1 MTQWQKILAI
11 LAFAAAARHV
21 FVAPANQP
29 LQPPNVVTHVVQRPE
44 FPPVGQDAELY
55 PAELYSVEISVP
67 AGKAVLLTS
76 LSVAGSRQPVVLTWR
91 ECDDQSEFDSH
102 SLTDHDLPPGWLA
115 PVLRDLPRAARRTAD
130 AVANPEWEHI
140 QDAVDHA
147 DSAAAVN
154 SLLPA
159 NPRQRRFVVP
169 FFTGQLAHDRHV
181 LATEIAKGKRVSVY
195 LVDGDA
201 AAFAPRDLATNDF
214 NANLPVASVMHA
226 QQAATELAAQIITR
240 CEQRLLPFV
249 ERQLGAIHDL
259 DDDGSLTFVLAQLS
273 VNGPD
278 HAIEP
283 PITGCVRPSDFM
295 WNTFRN
301 ADSSATDWADLAH
314 GGDLDNGGDI
324 VYLDCLLPGGREM
337 DAVLAH
343 ELAHAATFCLL
354 NESVSADGELPGW
367 LNEAIAHA
375 IEQQVHPDSQNLAQR
390 LTEFTARPHLFPIVI
405 PDGSTH
411 LSLRRG
417 PARAAGCLFLNAVLQ
432 DLPDQS
438 LRRIVQAGRS
448 GVERLEQ
455 IAGRPF
461 AELLRD
467 WGLQR
472 MAGSVPYPELQLNSQ
487 HPVQLQLAGTA
498 IAWTGA
504 APADGVL
511 QIQAPTAA
519 RLQITIVNQT
529 SFRNLEP

>member
-1 MTQWQKILAI
+1 MQRPQ
-11 LAFAAAARHV
+11 FPE
-21 FVAPANQP
+21 FDDDPP
-29 LQPPNVVTHVVQRPE
+29 LQTVDIR
-44 FPPVGQDAELY
+44 
-55 PAELYSVEISVP
+55 VP
-67 AGKAVLLTS
+67 AGSAVLLAS
-76 LSVAGSRQPVVLTWR
+76 LSLTGVREPVILTWR
-91 ECDDQSEFDSH
+91 DERSEPKFQLQSSEDIE
-102 SLTDHDLPPGWLA
+102 LPPSWQA
-115 PVLRDLPRAARRTAD
+115 VEHRRLPQLHLQAQNATTAHPEHIPDTSDRAAGAEEGR
-130 AVANPEWEHI
+130 
-140 QDAVDHA
+140 
-147 DSAAAVN
+147 
-154 SLLPA
+154 SLLPTD
-159 NPRQRRFVVP
+159 PRQRRFVVP
-169 FFTGQLAHDRHV
+169 FFTGQLVHDRYV

-201 AAFAPRDLATNDF
+201 AAFAPRDSATGDF
-214 NANLPVASVMHA
+214 NSDLPVASVMHA
-226 QQAATELAAQIITR
+226 QQAAADLAAEIINR

-249 ERQLGAIHDL
+249 ERQLGTIHDL
-259 DDDGSLTFVLAQLS
+259 DDDGNLTFVLAQLS

-278 HAIEP
+278 HPIEP
-283 PITGCVRPSDFM
+283 PITGCVRPSDFLF
-295 WNTFRN
+295 NTFQHSDP
-301 ADSSATDWADLAH
+301 AGGDWSDFSNGH
-314 GGDLDNGGDI
+314 GGSDGGGDI
-324 VYLDCLLPGGREM
+324 VYLDCLLPSGREM

-354 NESVSADGELPGW
+354 NDATVSGSELPGW

-390 LTEFTARPHLFPIVI
+390 LAEFTARPHLFPIVI

-472 MAGSVPYPELQLNSQ
+472 MAGSVPYPELPLNSQ
-487 HPVQLQLAGTA
+487 YPVQLQLAGTA

-504 APADGVL
+504 APVDGVL

-519 RLQITIVNQT
+519 RLQITIVDQT
-529 SFRNLEP
+529 SFRNLEPEVDSVAAGEPMPSVEFR